1 MYSLY
6 SHEYLNNVDYFV
18 KCFFTNT
25 SNYCITYN
33 KQNILQANNDDF
45 ITKFD
50 YNFLNISCFMFFII
64 SSFTWLLFFIG
75 NIHLN
80 INEKFIAYYTKN
92 VDCLDYDIFLF
103 EYFEEFD
110 NLVNRDLSE
119 NDLKKLKN
127 EFIKVNNRFGEI
139 IINYDHRNQGFNY
152 YCKQPNSY
160 SFEYLESIS
169 RIYVVNYDCKNVYIC
184 DYDDDD
190 DDDDDDDEEDN
201 DNHDLQDK
209 DKDQCVEGE
218 KEAKSVFF
226 NRKKKNSYNITS
238 INDKNKEIISNKYK
252 YKGNIEKFAKIC
264 KFHDYNIIEN
274 ELNYEI
280 ITDAGFYDYKIDFF
294 KLEKN
299 KNNKTIDNSNNI
311 IDNSNNIIK
320 NKYFFLDLLNS
331 GSNTNKDS
339 NEEVFEKLETQSNI
353 SDFSDMSSFEELNM
367 VDKKIKKK
375 FLSFKDFKKKL

>member
-25 SNYCITYN
+25 SSYCITYN

-50 YNFLNISCFMFFII
+50 YNFFNISCFMFFII

-127 EFIKVNNRFGEI
+127 DFIKVNNRFGEI

-160 SFEYLESIS
+160 SFEYLESVS
-169 RIYVVNYDCKNVYIC
+169 RIYVVNYDCKNVYVC
-184 DYDDDD
+184 DY
-190 DDDDDDDEEDN
+190 DDEEDN
-201 DNHDLQDK
+201 DKQNNDEQD
-209 DKDQCVEGE
+209 EGDDNDGLE
-218 KEAKSVFF
+218 KEKKEKKEKKEEKEKKNVFF
-226 NRKKKNSYNITS
+226 NRKNKNNNDNIIS
-238 INDKNKEIISNKYK
+238 INGKNKEIISNKYK

-299 KNNKTIDNSNNI
+299 KNNKI

-320 NKYFFLDLLNS
+320 NKNFFLDLLKS
-331 GSNTNKDS
+331 GSNTNIDS
-339 NEEVFEKLETQSNI
+339 KEDVFENLETQSNI
-353 SDFSDMSSFEELNM
+353 SDFSDISSFEELNID
-367 VDKKIKKK
+367 DKKTKKSY
-375 FLSFKDFKKKL
+375 LSFKDFKKKL

>member
-33 KQNILQANNDDF
+33 KQNILQTDNDDF

-80 INEKFIAYYTKN
+80 INEKFITYYTKN
-92 VDCLDYDIFLF
+92 VDCLDYEIFLF

-110 NLVNRDLSE
+110 DLINRDLSE

-127 EFIKVNNRFGEI
+127 DFIKVYNRFGEI

-160 SFEYLESIS
+160 SFEYLETVS
-169 RIYVVNYDCKNVYIC
+169 RIYVVNYDCKNVYVC
-184 DYDDDD
+184 DY
-190 DDDDDDDEEDN
+190 DDDEEDN
-201 DNHDLQDK
+201 DKDEQDNDEHDKGHRGDGL
-209 DKDQCVEGE
+209 E
-218 KEAKSVFF
+218 KEKKGVFF
-226 NRKKKNSYNITS
+226 NRKKKKKSCNITS
-238 INDKNKEIISNKYK
+238 INGKNKEIISNKYK
-252 YKGNIEKFAKIC
+252 YKGNIQKFAKIC

-299 KNNKTIDNSNNI
+299 KNNKI

-320 NKYFFLDLLNS
+320 NNDFFLDLLKS
-331 GSNTNKDS
+331 GSNTNIDS
-339 NEEVFEKLETQSNI
+339 NEEVFENLETQSNI
-353 SDFSDMSSFEELNM
+353 SDFSDISSFEELNM
-367 VDKKIKKK
+367 DDKKIKKT

>member
-160 SFEYLESIS
+160 SFEYLESVS
-169 RIYVVNYDCKNVYIC
+169 RIYVVNYDCKNVYVC
-184 DYDDDD
+184 DY
-190 DDDDDDDEEDN
+190 DDEEDN
-201 DNHDLQDK
+201 DEEDNDK
-209 DKDQCVEGE
+209 QNEGDDNDGLE
-218 KEAKSVFF
+218 KEKKEEKEKKSVFF
-226 NRKKKNSYNITS
+226 NRKKKNNSYNITS
-238 INDKNKEIISNKYK
+238 INGKNKEIVSNKYK

-274 ELNYEI
+274 ELNYDI
-280 ITDAGFYDYKIDFF
+280 VTDAGFYDYKIDFF

-299 KNNKTIDNSNNI
+299 KNNKI

-320 NKYFFLDLLNS
+320 NKNFFLDLLKS
-331 GSNTNKDS
+331 GSNINIDS
-339 NEEVFEKLETQSNI
+339 KEEEVFEKLETQSNI
-353 SDFSDMSSFEELNM
+353 SDFSDISSFEELNM
-367 VDKKIKKK
+367 DDKKTKKG

>member
-33 KQNILQANNDDF
+33 KQNILQTDNDDF

-80 INEKFIAYYTKN
+80 INEKFIAYYTDN
-92 VDCLDYDIFLF
+92 VFSLDYDIFLF

-110 NLVNRDLSE
+110 DLINRDLSE

-127 EFIKVNNRFGEI
+127 DFIKVYNRFGEI

-160 SFEYLESIS
+160 SFEYLETVS
-169 RIYVVNYDCKNVYIC
+169 RIYVVNYDCKNVYVC
-184 DYDDDD
+184 DY
-190 DDDDDDDEEDN
+190 DDDEEDN
-201 DNHDLQDK
+201 DKDEQDNDEHDKGHRGDGL
-209 DKDQCVEGE
+209 E
-218 KEAKSVFF
+218 KEKKGVFF
-226 NRKKKNSYNITS
+226 NRKKK
-238 INDKNKEIISNKYK
+238 
-252 YKGNIEKFAKIC
+252 
-264 KFHDYNIIEN
+264 
-274 ELNYEI
+274 
-280 ITDAGFYDYKIDFF
+280 
-294 KLEKN
+294 
-299 KNNKTIDNSNNI
+299 
-311 IDNSNNIIK
+311 
-320 NKYFFLDLLNS
+320 
-331 GSNTNKDS
+331 
-339 NEEVFEKLETQSNI
+339 
-353 SDFSDMSSFEELNM
+353 
-367 VDKKIKKK
+367 KKI
-375 FLSFKDFKKKL
+375 LQYYIY

>member
-25 SNYCITYN
+25 SSYCITYN

-110 NLVNRDLSE
+110 NLLNRDLSE

-127 EFIKVNNRFGEI
+127 DFIKVNNRFGEI

-160 SFEYLESIS
+160 SFEYLESVS
-169 RIYVVNYDCKNVYIC
+169 RIYVVNYDCKNVYVC
-184 DYDDDD
+184 DYN
-190 DDDDDDDEEDN
+190 DEHDN
-201 DNHDLQDK
+201 DEQNNDERDERYDNDGL
-209 DKDQCVEGE
+209 E
-218 KEAKSVFF
+218 KEKKEEKEEKEEKEKKSVFF
-226 NRKKKNSYNITS
+226 NRKKKNNSYNITS
-238 INDKNKEIISNKYK
+238 INGKNKEIVSNKYK

-299 KNNKTIDNSNNI
+299 KNNKI

-320 NKYFFLDLLNS
+320 NKNFFLHLLKS
-331 GSNTNKDS
+331 GSNTNIDS
-339 NEEVFEKLETQSNI
+339 KEEVFENLETQSNI
-353 SDFSDMSSFEELNM
+353 SDFSDISSFEELNID
-367 VDKKIKKK
+367 DKKTKKSY
-375 FLSFKDFKKKL
+375 LSFKDFKKKL

>member
-33 KQNILQANNDDF
+33 KQNILQVNNDDF

-127 EFIKVNNRFGEI
+127 DFIKVNNRFGEI

-160 SFEYLESIS
+160 SFEYLESVS
-169 RIYVVNYDCKNVYIC
+169 RIYVVNYDCKNVYVC
-184 DYDDDD
+184 DY
-190 DDDDDDDEEDN
+190 DDEEDN
-201 DNHDLQDK
+201 DEQD
-209 DKDQCVEGE
+209 EGDDNDGLE
-218 KEAKSVFF
+218 KEEKEKTEEKEKKSVFF
-226 NRKKKNSYNITS
+226 NRKKKNNSYNITS
-238 INDKNKEIISNKYK
+238 ITGKNKEIVSNKYK

-299 KNNKTIDNSNNI
+299 KNNKI

-320 NKYFFLDLLNS
+320 NKNFFLDLLKS
-331 GSNTNKDS
+331 GSNINIDS
-339 NEEVFEKLETQSNI
+339 KEEEVFENLETQSNI
-353 SDFSDMSSFEELNM
+353 SDFSDISSFEELNID
-367 VDKKIKKK
+367 DKKTKKSY
-375 FLSFKDFKKKL
+375 LSFKDFKKKL

>member
-1 MYSLY
+1 MYSPY

-33 KQNILQANNDDF
+33 KQNILEANNHDF

-80 INEKFIAYYTKN
+80 INEKFIAYYTDN
-92 VDCLDYDIFLF
+92 VFSLDYDIFLF

-110 NLVNRDLSE
+110 DLINRDLSE

-127 EFIKVNNRFGEI
+127 DFIKVNNRFGEI
-139 IINYDHRNQGFNY
+139 IINYDYVNQGFNY
-152 YCKQPNSY
+152 YCKQSNSY
-160 SFEYLESIS
+160 SFEYLESVS
-169 RIYVVNYDCKNVYIC
+169 RIYVVNYDCKNVYVC
-184 DYDDDD
+184 EYEDEEEQ
-190 DDDDDDDEEDN
+190 EEDN
-201 DNHDLQDK
+201 DNDNDNTNSNDNLK
-209 DKDQCVEGE
+209 EE
-218 KEAKSVFF
+218 KKGVFF
-226 NRKKKNSYNITS
+226 NRKKKNNSYNITS
-238 INDKNKEIISNKYK
+238 INSKNKEIISNKYK

-264 KFHDYNIIEN
+264 KFHDYNIIKS

-294 KLEKN
+294 TLEKN
-299 KNNKTIDNSNNI
+299 KNNKFIDNSN
-311 IDNSNNIIK
+311 NSNNIIK
-320 NKYFFLDLLNS
+320 NKIFFLDLLKS
-331 GSNTNKDS
+331 GSNTNIDS
-339 NEEVFEKLETQSNI
+339 KEEVFENLETQSNI
-353 SDFSDMSSFEELNM
+353 SDFSDISSFEELNM
-367 VDKKIKKK
+367 DDKKIKKR
-375 FLSFKDFKKKL
+375 FLSFKDFKKNYNI

>member
-80 INEKFIAYYTKN
+80 INEKFIAYYAKN

-127 EFIKVNNRFGEI
+127 DFIKVNNRFGEI

-160 SFEYLESIS
+160 SFEYLESVS
-169 RIYVVNYDCKNVYIC
+169 RIYVVNYDCKNVYVC
-184 DYDDDD
+184 DYDDED
-190 DDDDDDDEEDN
+190 DN
-201 DNHDLQDK
+201 DEQDN
-209 DKDQCVEGE
+209 DEQDEGDNNDGLE
-218 KEAKSVFF
+218 KEKKEEKEKKSVFF
-226 NRKKKNSYNITS
+226 NRKKKNNSYNITS
-238 INDKNKEIISNKYK
+238 INGKNKEIVSNKYK

-274 ELNYEI
+274 ELNYEF

-299 KNNKTIDNSNNI
+299 KNNKI

-320 NKYFFLDLLNS
+320 NKKFFLDLLKS
-331 GSNTNKDS
+331 GSNTNIDS
-339 NEEVFEKLETQSNI
+339 KEDVFENLETQSNI
-353 SDFSDMSSFEELNM
+353 SDFSDISSFEELNID
-367 VDKKIKKK
+367 DKKTKKSY
-375 FLSFKDFKKKL
+375 LSFKDFKKKL

>member
-160 SFEYLESIS
+160 SFEYLESVS
-169 RIYVVNYDCKNVYIC
+169 RIYVVNYDCKNVYVC
-184 DYDDDD
+184 DY
-190 DDDDDDDEEDN
+190 DDEEDN
-201 DNHDLQDK
+201 DEEDNDK
-209 DKDQCVEGE
+209 QNEGDDNDGLE
-218 KEAKSVFF
+218 KEKKEEKEKKSVFF
-226 NRKKKNSYNITS
+226 NRKKKNNSYNITS
-238 INDKNKEIISNKYK
+238 INGKNKEIVSNKYK

-274 ELNYEI
+274 ELNYDI
-280 ITDAGFYDYKIDFF
+280 VTDAGFYDYKIDFF

-299 KNNKTIDNSNNI
+299 KNNKI

-320 NKYFFLDLLNS
+320 NKNFFLDLLKS
-331 GSNTNKDS
+331 GSNTNIDS
-339 NEEVFEKLETQSNI
+339 KEDVFENLETQSNI
-353 SDFSDMSSFEELNM
+353 SDFSDISSFEELNID
-367 VDKKIKKK
+367 DKKTKKGY
-375 FLSFKDFKKKL
+375 LSFKDFKKKL

>member
-1 MYSLY
+1 MFTPY

-33 KQNILQANNDDF
+33 KQNILQANNVDNDF

-80 INEKFIAYYTKN
+80 INEKFIAYYTDN
-92 VDCLDYDIFLF
+92 VFSLDYDIFLF

-139 IINYDHRNQGFNY
+139 IINYDYVNQGFNY
-152 YCKQPNSY
+152 YCKQSNSY
-160 SFEYLESIS
+160 SFEYLETVS
-169 RIYVVNYDCKNVYIC
+169 RIYVVNYDCKNVYVC
-184 DYDDDD
+184 DY
-190 DDDDDDDEEDN
+190 DDEEDN
-201 DNHDLQDK
+201 DEEDNDK
-209 DKDQCVEGE
+209 QNEGDDNDGLE
-218 KEAKSVFF
+218 KEKKDEKEKKSVFF
-226 NRKKKNSYNITS
+226 NRKKKNNSYNITS
-238 INDKNKEIISNKYK
+238 INGKNKEIVSNKYK

-274 ELNYEI
+274 ELNYDI
-280 ITDAGFYDYKIDFF
+280 VTDAGFYDYKIDFF

-299 KNNKTIDNSNNI
+299 KNNKI

-320 NKYFFLDLLNS
+320 NKNFFLDLLKS
-331 GSNTNKDS
+331 GSNTNIDS
-339 NEEVFEKLETQSNI
+339 KEEVFENLETQSNI
-353 SDFSDMSSFEELNM
+353 SDFSDISSFEELNM
-367 VDKKIKKK
+367 DDKKTKKS

>member
-1 MYSLY
+1 MHSPYSLD
-6 SHEYLNNVDYFV
+6 YLNNVDYFV

-33 KQNILQANNDDF
+33 KENMLESNAHFF

-50 YNFLNISCFMFFII
+50 YNFFNILCVMFFII

-75 NIHLN
+75 NKHVNTIQ
-80 INEKFIAYYTKN
+80 KFIDYYTNN
-92 VDCLDYDIFLF
+92 VESLDYDIFLF

-110 NLVNRDLSE
+110 DLINRDLSE

-127 EFIKVNNRFGEI
+127 DFIKVNNRFGEI
-139 IINYDHRNQGFNY
+139 IINYDYVNQGFNY
-152 YCKQPNSY
+152 YCKQSNSY
-160 SFEYLESIS
+160 SFEYLESVS
-169 RIYVVNYDCKNVYIC
+169 RIYVVNYDCKNVYVC
-184 DYDDDD
+184 DY
-190 DDDDDDDEEDN
+190 DDEEDN
-201 DNHDLQDK
+201 DEQD
-209 DKDQCVEGE
+209 EGDDNDGLE
-218 KEAKSVFF
+218 KEKTEEKEKKCVFF
-226 NRKKKNSYNITS
+226 NRKKKNNSYNITS
-238 INDKNKEIISNKYK
+238 INGKNKEIISNKYK

-299 KNNKTIDNSNNI
+299 KNNKI

-320 NKYFFLDLLNS
+320 NKNFFLDLLKS
-331 GSNTNKDS
+331 GSNTNIDS
-339 NEEVFEKLETQSNI
+339 KEEVFENLETQSNI
-353 SDFSDMSSFEELNM
+353 SDFSDISSFEELNID
-367 VDKKIKKK
+367 DKKTKKSY
-375 FLSFKDFKKKL
+375 LSFKDFKKKL